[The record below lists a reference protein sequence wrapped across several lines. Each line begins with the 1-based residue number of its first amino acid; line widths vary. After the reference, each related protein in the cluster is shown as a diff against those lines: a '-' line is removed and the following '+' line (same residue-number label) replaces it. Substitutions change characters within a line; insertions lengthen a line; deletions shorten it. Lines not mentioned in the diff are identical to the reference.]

1 MTQERERE
9 YFDAPFMQKLEKG
22 ATSEKYFE
30 SVVQDVP
37 LHQIRKVV
45 DSCYFDKE
53 MKTAAILSE
62 IAPTFGISDDVRQN
76 LRQLRTL
83 YGDVEKKDGSKTEYR
98 YLLEVWNE
106 GELIYQEALKQKVVR
121 WNMSR

>member
-1 MTQERERE
+1 
-9 YFDAPFMQKLEKG
+9 MQKLEKG

-76 LRQLRTL
+76 LR
-83 YGDVEKKDGSKTEYR
+83 
-98 YLLEVWNE
+98 
-106 GELIYQEALKQKVVR
+106 
-121 WNMSR
+121 